1 MAGSVHN
8 LSILFAQLGQANDEA
23 AINAFIAS
31 HRPLAGHVML
41 HEAPFWSAAQA
52 SFLREAIGDDADWAA
67 IADELNLKLH
77 TRH

>member
-1 MAGSVHN
+1 
-8 LSILFAQLGQANDEA
+8 
-23 AINAFIAS
+23 
-31 HRPLAGHVML
+31 